1 MKMVDLKKL
10 LVGLGVALLG
20 VEGEKATAQPL
31 PHLVLKARPEH
42 VHPLGPGGERRW
54 VTRLLVKL
62 DAPTPTDV
70 AIRLAAQL
78 PAVLSTPYVLI
89 PKGDSSAEVE
99 VTAVES
105 GKAETYAWVEE
116 SGDDTKL
123 DVHFHLPPSKL
134 RVLVDPARS
143 FGIGRAG
150 TVVVRVELLGEDG
163 RTSKADED
171 IPVGLRVPLGTL
183 DRGST
188 LVVKK
193 GEGWAL
199 AQLVAFGSGVGEVT
213 ANADGLGEANGRVEF
228 VFPWTALVLAM
239 LGGAFGA
246 ACRTGFRRWP
256 SSLLAAL
263 PGFVFGLVVYGVA
276 AFVPADQLP
285 GAVQSMATLPV
296 TSGLGAAVL
305 GVAGG
310 YCGYRLIGGSE
321 PHRRSAKPA

>member
-1 MKMVDLKKL
+1 MADRKKML
-10 LVGLGVALLG
+10 VALGIACLASG
-20 VEGEKATAQPL
+20 GGEAAAQPL
-31 PHLVLKARPEH
+31 RQLVLKARPEH
-42 VHPLGPGGERRW
+42 VHPGPGTERRW
-54 VTRLLVKL
+54 VTRLLVTL
-62 DAPTPTDV
+62 DAPTATDV

-99 VTAVES
+99 VTAGES
-105 GKAETYAWVEE
+105 GKAETYAWLEE

-123 DVHFHLPPSKL
+123 DVHFHMPPSKL
-134 RVLVDPARS
+134 RVLVDPPRS

-150 TVVVRVELLGEDG
+150 AVVVRVELLGNDG

-171 IPVGLRVPLGTL
+171 TPVGLRVPLGTL
-183 DRGST
+183 DRGPT

-199 AQLVAFGSGVGEVT
+199 ANLVAFGSGAGDVT

-228 VFPWTALVLAM
+228 VFPWTALLLAM
-239 LGGAFGA
+239 LGGAFGS
-246 ACRTGFRRWP
+246 ACRAGFRRWP
-256 SSLLAAL
+256 SSMLMAL
-263 PGFVFGLVVYGVA
+263 PGLVFGLVVYGVA

-285 GAVQSMATLPV
+285 GVVQSMATLPV

-305 GVAGG
+305 GVIGG
-310 YCGYRLIGGSE
+310 YFGWRLIGGSV
-321 PHRRSAKPA
+321 PGRRTAKPA